1 MVLDIPLITGIVF
14 LFVFYIYCKIA
25 NHWQFLLIGGKD
37 NKWQPPSNLTSQ
49 YPFNQTDQIPYSSG
63 DLLYQQVFY
72 SNCRNYGECP
82 YNYNYLDTYI
92 NKLLILMTID
102 LITVVSKT
110 AYALKTLYASWY
122 NPEEER
128 RNYNQY
134 FIIAVCYY
142 FSTLLKYILVVVA
155 FRQGSEILKCRIA
168 VIFLSTSATGV
179 ILYIPCI
186 VVSLLVADKKRIK
199 KETESYKRSTISSIN
214 NGRRSQSVSS

>member
-1 MVLDIPLITGIVF
+1 M
-14 LFVFYIYCKIA
+14 FYK
-25 NHWQFLLIGGKD
+25 
-37 NKWQPPSNLTSQ
+37 
-49 YPFNQTDQIPYSSG
+49 
-63 DLLYQQVFY
+63 
-72 SNCRNYGECP
+72 NCRSYDECK

-155 FRQGSEILKCRIA
+155 FRQGSEIL
-168 VIFLSTSATGV
+168 
-179 ILYIPCI
+179 
-186 VVSLLVADKKRIK
+186 
-199 KETESYKRSTISSIN
+199 
-214 NGRRSQSVSS
+214 